1 VAFEH
6 QSVLLQQAVDA
17 LVTDESGFYIDG
29 TFGRGGHSKRILE
42 KLSGEGRLLVV
53 DKDPE
58 AISEAEKLKQQDSR
72 LIVAHCSFAQIA
84 DLADNHGVSGNV
96 SGVLLDLG
104 VSSPQLDEA
113 ERGFSFSKD
122 GPLDMRM
129 NNAEGMTAQEWLA
142 SAREEEMARVFFEY
156 GEERFSRRIA
166 RAIAEERKQTS
177 ITGTL
182 QLAELVKQAH
192 PAWEK
197 HKHPATRVFQAIRI
211 HINNELGEL
220 EQVLSSIVG
229 ILRTGGRMVVIS
241 FHSLEDRLVKQF
253 INREQRGDDFPP
265 DMPITQAQLNPRLK
279 RMGKQVRAD
288 VAEVSENVRARS
300 AVLRVAEK
308 IACTGQ
314 KPE

>member
-1 VAFEH
+1 MAFEH

-166 RAIAEERKQTS
+166 RAIVEERKQTS

-220 EQVLSSIVG
+220 EQVLSSIVD

-265 DMPITQAQLNPRLK
+265 DMPVTQSQLNPRLK
-279 RMGKQVRAD
+279 RVGKQVRAD

-308 IACTGQ
+308 IA
-314 KPE
+314 

>member
-1 VAFEH
+1 MAFEH

-265 DMPITQAQLNPRLK
+265 DMPVTQSQLNPRLK
-279 RMGKQVRAD
+279 RVGKQVRAD

-308 IACTGQ
+308 IA
-314 KPE
+314 

>member
-1 VAFEH
+1 MAFEH

-17 LVTDESGFYIDG
+17 LVTDENGFYIDG

-220 EQVLSSIVG
+220 EQVLSSIVD

-265 DMPITQAQLNPRLK
+265 DMPVTQSQLNPRLK
-279 RMGKQVRAD
+279 RVGKQVRAD

-308 IACTGQ
+308 IA
-314 KPE
+314 

>member
-17 LVTDESGFYIDG
+17 LVTDENGFYIDG

-166 RAIAEERKQTS
+166 RAIVEERKQTS

-220 EQVLSSIVG
+220 EQVLSSIVD

-265 DMPITQAQLNPRLK
+265 DMPVTQSQLNPRLK
-279 RMGKQVRAD
+279 RVGKQVRAD

-308 IACTGQ
+308 IA
-314 KPE
+314 

>member
-1 VAFEH
+1 MAFEH

-17 LVTDESGFYIDG
+17 LVTDENGFYIDG

-265 DMPITQAQLNPRLK
+265 DMPVTQSQLNPRLK
-279 RMGKQVRAD
+279 RVGKQVRAD

-308 IACTGQ
+308 IA
-314 KPE
+314 

>member
-211 HINNELGEL
+211 QINNELGEL

-265 DMPITQAQLNPRLK
+265 DMPVTQAQLNPRLK
-279 RMGKQVRAD
+279 RVGKQVRAD

-308 IACTGQ
+308 IA
-314 KPE
+314 

>member
-129 NNAEGMTAQEWLA
+129 NNAEGMTAQEWLT

-265 DMPITQAQLNPRLK
+265 DMPVTQSQLNPRLK
-279 RMGKQVRAD
+279 RVGKQVRAD

-308 IACTGQ
+308 IA
-314 KPE
+314 

>member
-265 DMPITQAQLNPRLK
+265 DMPVTQSQLNPRLK
-279 RMGKQVRAD
+279 RVGKQVRAD

-308 IACTGQ
+308 IA
-314 KPE
+314 

>member
-220 EQVLSSIVG
+220 EQVLSSIVD

-265 DMPITQAQLNPRLK
+265 DMPVTQAQLNPRLK

-308 IACTGQ
+308 IA
-314 KPE
+314 

>member
-1 VAFEH
+1 MAFEH

-211 HINNELGEL
+211 QINNELGEL

-265 DMPITQAQLNPRLK
+265 DMPVTQSQLNPRLK
-279 RMGKQVRAD
+279 RVGKQVRAD

-308 IACTGQ
+308 IA
-314 KPE
+314 

>member
-265 DMPITQAQLNPRLK
+265 DMPVTQAQLNPRLK
-279 RMGKQVRAD
+279 RVGKQVRAD

-308 IACTGQ
+308 IA
-314 KPE
+314 

>member
-113 ERGFSFSKD
+113 ERGFSLSKD

-265 DMPITQAQLNPRLK
+265 DMPVTQAQLNPRLK
-279 RMGKQVRAD
+279 RVGKQVRAD

-308 IACTGQ
+308 IA
-314 KPE
+314 

>member
-1 VAFEH
+1 MAFEH

-265 DMPITQAQLNPRLK
+265 DMPVTQAQLNPRLK
-279 RMGKQVRAD
+279 RVGKQVRAD

-308 IACTGQ
+308 IA
-314 KPE
+314 

>member
-265 DMPITQAQLNPRLK
+265 DMPVTQAQLNPRLK

-308 IACTGQ
+308 IA
-314 KPE
+314 

>member
-211 HINNELGEL
+211 QINNELGEL

-265 DMPITQAQLNPRLK
+265 DMPVTQSQLNPRLK
-279 RMGKQVRAD
+279 RVGKQVRAD

-308 IACTGQ
+308 IA
-314 KPE
+314 

>member
-166 RAIAEERKQTS
+166 RAIAEERKLTT

-265 DMPITQAQLNPRLK
+265 DMPVTQSQLNPRLK
-279 RMGKQVRAD
+279 RVGKQVRAD

-308 IACTGQ
+308 IA
-314 KPE
+314 

>member
-17 LVTDESGFYIDG
+17 LVTDENGFYIDG

-265 DMPITQAQLNPRLK
+265 DMPVTQSQLNPRLK
-279 RMGKQVRAD
+279 RVGKQVRAD

-308 IACTGQ
+308 IA
-314 KPE
+314 

>member
-197 HKHPATRVFQAIRI
+197 HKHPATRVFQAIHI

-265 DMPITQAQLNPRLK
+265 DMPVTQSQLNPRLK
-279 RMGKQVRAD
+279 RVGKQVRAD

-308 IACTGQ
+308 IA
-314 KPE
+314 

>member
-1 VAFEH
+1 MAFEH

-265 DMPITQAQLNPRLK
+265 DMPVTQAQLNPRLK

-308 IACTGQ
+308 IA
-314 KPE
+314 

>member
-308 IACTGQ
+308 IA
-314 KPE
+314 